1 MGVAS
6 YFIVPEEKWLSN
18 RSIAQV
24 LDFTG
29 EKIDYKPTG
38 NAKVL
43 PVENAA
49 EKSE

>member
-6 YFIVPEEKWLSN
+6 FYIVPEEKWLSN

-24 LDFTG
+24 LDFTEG
-29 EKIDYKPTG
+29 KIDYKPT
-38 NAKVL
+38 AKVP
-43 PVENAA
+43 PVENA